1 MVSYNV
7 KGDKGVML
15 SRQALVLDERQPLML
30 YFDGVET
37 ATAIINYE
45 CGETV
50 YRDLVN
56 GSCSIAN
63 STIPDGDIRITLAL
77 LDGSGKRWSCD
88 GLKAMRVGGSL
99 LVSPNEVTL
108 PEKVAKNELDIQ
120 GIMEELVSLHKA
132 VEKISD
138 RITTMLEGYD
148 LA

>member
-30 YFDGVET
+30 YFEGVET

-56 GSCSIAN
+56 GSCSVEN

-77 LDGSGKRWSCD
+77 LDGSGKRWACD
-88 GLKAMRVGGSL
+88 SLKAMRVGGSL

-108 PEKVAKNELDIQ
+108 PEKTARNELDIQ
-120 GIMEELVSLHKA
+120 SIKEELAALREF
-132 VEKISD
+132 VEKIND